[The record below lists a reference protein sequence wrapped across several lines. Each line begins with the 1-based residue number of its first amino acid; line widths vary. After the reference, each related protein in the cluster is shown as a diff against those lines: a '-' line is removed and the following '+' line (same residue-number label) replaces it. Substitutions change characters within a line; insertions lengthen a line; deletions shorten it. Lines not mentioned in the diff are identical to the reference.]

1 MAPKLS
7 PYKKSWEKVVLLSK
21 QIVRELDVLGI
32 ALLRVKNSMVGIL
45 QNNNNLSGVVEGVTG
60 IDPLMLKL
68 EIEIGTITNK

>member
-1 MAPKLS
+1 MVPKLW
-7 PYKKSWEKVVLLSK
+7 PYKKSWEKVVLLGK

-32 ALLRVKNSMVGIL
+32 TLLRVKNSMVGIL
-45 QNNNNLSGVVEGVTG
+45 QNNNISGVVEGVTG

>member
-1 MAPKLS
+1 M
-7 PYKKSWEKVVLLSK
+7 
-21 QIVRELDVLGI
+21 RELDVLGI
-32 ALLRVKNSMVGIL
+32 ALLRVKNSVVGIL